1 MHTVAHFAPKHAV
14 AKWNCLRRGLGSQTI
29 AEDKLMSIS
38 AETPDQVEPDRDVLL
53 FDYWRYHYQL
63 ALEMRRDEETLVELG
78 REVVR
83 YRVRLETRAKSNE
96 SPVGNSE
103 AEVATTGSSDQQ
115 DAIPSETIA
124 RETFEGKLAVIV

>member
-1 MHTVAHFAPKHAV
+1 
-14 AKWNCLRRGLGSQTI
+14 
-29 AEDKLMSIS
+29 MSIS